1 MTAIPLFDALV
12 RARSSDP
19 RDDQAD
25 AVPIAERLIDASISD
40 LKRIDEYEKEF
51 GQPDLRSS
59 SAVEILTSVYR
70 LYEQWA
76 GEAEQILRRVRP
88 LVSSGQSI
96 ASAASLEDVYGRVQA
111 RLGLTPEKIARAIE
125 DARQNRTIPGEV
137 IRDELRARL
146 RR

>member
-1 MTAIPLFDALV
+1 MTAIPLFDALA

-25 AVPIAERLIDASISD
+25 AVPMAERLIDASISD

-51 GQPDLRSS
+51 GQPDLHSS

-76 GEAEQILRRVRP
+76 GEAEQILRRMRP
-88 LVSSGQSI
+88 LVSNGQSLP
-96 ASAASLEDVYGRVQA
+96 SAASLEDAYGRVQA
-111 RLGLTPEKIARAIE
+111 RLGLTPEKIARGIE
-125 DARQNRTIPGEV
+125 DARQNRTVPGEV